1 MEINKN
7 IDSDFISD
15 SNEFDFFKNIEKTY
29 LSNIHLIY
37 YIDYFTYKK
46 ELMANISNDIELI
59 INFFNEET
67 NDIILKFLILQKKKN
82 DDKCK
87 IFDPL
92 FELVNLIYYL
102 DFFDQDEF
110 FNILL
115 ILFKIKILTKE
126 IYFFFHYFELTDI
139 INIKNFINNFNE
151 LYQQISKNNIILK
164 TMLIIISSLNKNI
177 ITNEIKNLA
186 QKISFDFF
194 MYHSSITIYDKIFD
208 TLKKINKIKNIYEIY
223 NKKNTH
229 KFEDYLL
236 LIKNNKKNFID
247 EYNIYS
253 NKYFEIYSLQ
263 EFELTIKLKLKKK
276 QNIIKLFNN
285 LKFVNDI
292 E

>member
-110 FNILL
+110 LNILL

-164 TMLIIISSLNKNI
+164 TMLIIISSLNINI
-177 ITNEIKNLA
+177 ITNEIKILA

>member
-1 MEINKN
+1 
-7 IDSDFISD
+7 
-15 SNEFDFFKNIEKTY
+15 
-29 LSNIHLIY
+29 
-37 YIDYFTYKK
+37 
-46 ELMANISNDIELI
+46 
-59 INFFNEET
+59 
-67 NDIILKFLILQKKKN
+67 
-82 DDKCK
+82 
-87 IFDPL
+87 
-92 FELVNLIYYL
+92 
-102 DFFDQDEF
+102 
-110 FNILL
+110 
-115 ILFKIKILTKE
+115 
-126 IYFFFHYFELTDI
+126 
-139 INIKNFINNFNE
+139 
-151 LYQQISKNNIILK
+151 
-164 TMLIIISSLNKNI
+164 MLIIISSLNKNI
-177 ITNEIKNLA
+177 VTNEIKNLA

-208 TLKKINKIKNIYEIY
+208 TLKKINKLKNIYEIY

-229 KFEDYLL
+229 KFEDYFL